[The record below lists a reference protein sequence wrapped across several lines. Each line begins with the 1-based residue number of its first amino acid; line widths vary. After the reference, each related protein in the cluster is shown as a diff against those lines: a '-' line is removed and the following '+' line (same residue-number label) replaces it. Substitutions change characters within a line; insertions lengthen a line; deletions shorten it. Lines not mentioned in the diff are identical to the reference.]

1 MLIMCA
7 NVSNISDMLGV
18 LWLLCDQWNVVDDD
32 DDYDDDDY
40 DDDDDDA
47 VEFFQLFVTLRAK
60 LSSSVYCNR
69 SCLWVCL
76 CVFVG
81 LLPR

>member
-1 MLIMCA
+1 MCA

-18 LWLLCDQWNVVDDD
+18 LWLLCDKWNDDDDDDD
-32 DDYDDDDY
+32 DDY
-40 DDDDDDA
+40 DDDDA

-60 LSSSVYCNR
+60 LSSSVYCNW